1 MFDTIEHA
9 GLAELHLRYDR
20 ASGLRA
26 MIAIDNTRL
35 GPALGGCRCLYYPS
49 ENEALNDVAR
59 LARSMSYKAA
69 LAGLPQG
76 GGKAVIMLPA
86 LATQAGLDRTALY
99 RAFGDF
105 VDSLGGHYI
114 TAVDSGT
121 ELEDLTVVAERTRY
135 VVGTARDG
143 FDPSPVTAQGLL
155 VAIRTA
161 VQRQFGRSSLRGV
174 RVAIQG
180 VGHVGKA
187 LARQLGN
194 EGVHL
199 VISDNNN
206 LRARAVARETGG
218 EVIAPEAIYDAD
230 CDVFAPCGLG
240 GVLGA
245 DTISRLRCRVVAGCA
260 NNQLQSDEDAERLA
274 ARGILYAPDYVINV
288 GGLILVSMAY
298 HGCMEEVPTRVA
310 AIASTL
316 EQIFERAA
324 NGGVTTV
331 AVADQMANERLS
343 GEVVS
348 HAHCG

>member
-1 MFDTIEHA
+1 MFDAIERA
-9 GLAELHLRYDR
+9 GLAELHLRYDQ

-26 MIAIDNTRL
+26 IIAIHNTHL

-49 ENEALNDVAR
+49 ENAALADVAY

-76 GGKAVIMLPA
+76 GGKAVIMLPNP
-86 LATQAGLDRTALY
+86 LSQTNLDRTALY

-114 TAVDSGT
+114 TAIDSGT
-121 ELEDLTVVAERTRY
+121 ELEDLSVVAERTRF

-161 VQRQFGRSSLRGV
+161 VQRQLQCASLTGI

-180 VGHVGKA
+180 VGHVGKT
-187 LARQLGN
+187 LARLLSR
-194 EGVHL
+194 EGAHL
-199 VISDNNN
+199 LLSDNNS
-206 LRARAVARETGG
+206 LRASALVREIGG
-218 EVIAPEAIYDAD
+218 EVVAPEAIYDAR

-240 GVLGA
+240 GILNA
-245 DTISRLRCRVVAGCA
+245 ETIPRLRCQVVAGCA

-274 ARGILYAPDYVINV
+274 ERGILYAPDYVINA

-298 HGCMEEVPTRVA
+298 HGRIEEVPARVE
-310 AIASTL
+310 AIATTL
-316 EQIFERAA
+316 EEIFERAA
-324 NGGVTTV
+324 KWGITTV
-331 AVADQMANERLS
+331 AVADHMATERLS
-343 GEVVS
+343 GEAVS

>member
-1 MFDTIEHA
+1 MFDAVEGA

-26 MIAIDNTRL
+26 MIAIHNTHL
-35 GPALGGCRCLYYPS
+35 GPALGGCRCIYYHS
-49 ENEALNDVAR
+49 ENDALNDVAR

-86 LATQAGLDRTALY
+86 PRSQATVDRTALY
-99 RAFGDF
+99 RGFGDF

-114 TAVDSGT
+114 TAIDSGT

-143 FDPSPVTAQGLL
+143 FDPSPATAQGLL

-161 VQRQFGRSSLRGV
+161 VQRQFKSASLAEI

-180 VGHVGKA
+180 VGHVGKT
-187 LARQLGN
+187 LARLLHH
-194 EGVHL
+194 EGAYL
-199 VISDNNN
+199 LISDNNN
-206 LRARAVARETGG
+206 LRAQAVAQETGG
-218 EVIAPEAIYDAD
+218 EVIAPEAIYGVN
-230 CDVFAPCGLG
+230 CDLFAPCGLG
-240 GVLGA
+240 GILNA
-245 DTISRLRCRVVAGCA
+245 ATIARLRCKVVAGCA

-274 ARGILYAPDYVINV
+274 ARGILYAPDYVINA

-298 HGCMEEVPTRVA
+298 HGRSEEVPARVN
-310 AIASTL
+310 AIALTL
-316 EQIFERAA
+316 EEIFERAA
-324 NGGVTTV
+324 RQGVTTV
-331 AVADQMANERLS
+331 AVADQMAVERLS
-343 GEVVS
+343 GEVMIN
-348 HAHCG
+348 AHCG